1 MDMDKGV
8 KNLEKLMEATTFR
21 HRVLSSNIANS
32 DTPGYKARDVDFSS
46 YFDDERMKMYTTN
59 RMHYKDGLPVT
70 LAGLTSPLDTL
81 LWGDSNNVEIDMEVA
96 KMTENAMKYQAS
108 VKLISQKFTMYKDA
122 IKRRP

>member
-1 MDMDKGV
+1 MDKGV